1 MRCVTGFCKTTK
13 AGLGYDNNGHL
24 CPGIAGVKR
33 ANIGDF
39 HISMRWPFI
48 SLPGDAGQC
57 HRVKMFFR
65 KHSCQFHSRKSACR
79 RWPIS
84 GSLACVFRFGHLL
97 AIRLSR
103 SRPSRPR
110 HWPACKI
117 TLLTVV
123 GDFWHDDDNDSK
135 GFGR

>member
-65 KHSCQFHSRKSACR
+65 KHSCQLHSRNSACR

-84 GSLACVFRFGHLL
+84 GSLAMCFPF
-97 AIRLSR
+97 
-103 SRPSRPR
+103 RPSTCHQVIPV
-110 HWPACKI
+110 PAVSTAALACLQNYFAHSRWTI
-117 TLLTVV
+117 LA
-123 GDFWHDDDNDSK
+123 
-135 GFGR
+135 R